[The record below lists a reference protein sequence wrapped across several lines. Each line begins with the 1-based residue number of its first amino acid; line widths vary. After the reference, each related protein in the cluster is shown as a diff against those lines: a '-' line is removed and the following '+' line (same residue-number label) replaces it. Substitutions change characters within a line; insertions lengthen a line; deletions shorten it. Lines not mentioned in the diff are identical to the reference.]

1 MLHLAAQNGQVDLC
15 KSILNMIGEK
25 EPKQLEIAGHY
36 GIEKVNRIIIQSI
49 LDKVLLQI
57 KNKDELQDDIPMDD
71 DNDIVEVTVPP
82 KPIPDIITLD

>member
-1 MLHLAAQNGQVDLC
+1 MLHLAAQNGQLDLC
-15 KSILNMIGEK
+15 KSILNMIENE

-49 LDKVLLQI
+49 LDKVLFQI
-57 KNKDELQDDIPMDD
+57 KNKEAQDDIPMDD

>member
-15 KSILNMIGEK
+15 KSILNMIGNE

-49 LDKVLLQI
+49 LDKVLFQI
-57 KNKDELQDDIPMDD
+57 KNKEAQDDVPMDD

>member
-1 MLHLAAQNGQVDLC
+1 MLHLAAQNGQLDLC
-15 KSILNMIGEK
+15 KSILNMIESD

-49 LDKVLLQI
+49 LDKVLFQI
-57 KNKDELQDDIPMDD
+57 KNKEAQDDIPIDD

>member
-1 MLHLAAQNGQVDLC
+1 MLHLAAQNGHVELC
-15 KSILNMIGEK
+15 KSILNMIGNK

-49 LDKVLLQI
+49 LDKVLFQI
-57 KNKDELQDDIPMDD
+57 KNKESQDDIPIDD

>member
-15 KSILNMIGEK
+15 KSILNMTKNE

-49 LDKVLLQI
+49 LDKVLFQI
-57 KNKDELQDDIPMDD
+57 KNKEAQDDIPMDD
-71 DNDIVEVTVPP
+71 DSDIVEVTVPP

>member
-15 KSILNMIGEK
+15 KSILNMIENE

-49 LDKVLLQI
+49 LDKVLFQI
-57 KNKDELQDDIPMDD
+57 KNKEAQDDIPMDD
-71 DNDIVEVTVPP
+71 DNDIVEVKVPS

>member
-1 MLHLAAQNGQVDLC
+1 
-15 KSILNMIGEK
+15 MIENE

-49 LDKVLLQI
+49 LDKVLFQI
-57 KNKDELQDDIPMDD
+57 KNKEAQDDIPMDD
-71 DNDIVEVTVPP
+71 DNDIVEVKVPS